1 MSTHSCSTILPSTII
16 ASELYQWNREDMRS
30 MYHQQEFNKTNST
43 KKYLTTKIGRQTK
56 VGKVNFVNQHIKI
69 KQFSFFARHS
79 QSNSLKRVPRI
90 KSLWDLPTSHLSLQH
105 AFQIFH
111 SWFCTIRHT
120 KCIGK
125 LLQIGINVL
134 YEM

>member
-90 KSLWDLPTSHLSLQH
+90 KSLGFAYIPFVFAT
-105 AFQIFH
+105 
-111 SWFCTIRHT
+111 
-120 KCIGK
+120 CISNFPF
-125 LLQIGINVL
+125 LILHNQTHQMYRQTVTNWHQRFI
-134 YEM
+134 